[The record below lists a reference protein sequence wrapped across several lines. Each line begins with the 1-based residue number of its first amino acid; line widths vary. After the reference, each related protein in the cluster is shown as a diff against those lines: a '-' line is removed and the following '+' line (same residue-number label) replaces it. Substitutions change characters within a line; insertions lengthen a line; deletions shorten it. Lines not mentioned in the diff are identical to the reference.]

1 MRYAIAGIKT
11 LILTEDNAK
20 IHLLSATA
28 VIISGFYF
36 DLNTTEWCLVAL
48 SIRVLVLHTGLG
60 VYTSLAYRLDV
71 AS

>member
-48 SIRVLVLHTGLG
+48 SITAVLVAEGFNTAQIGRAH
-60 VYTSLAYRLDV
+60 V
-71 AS
+71 